1 MFGEIEAITTS
12 ITGQSDKV
20 AGILA
25 ELSEIFNG
33 SGINPETSVVGNS
46 ESGFSI
52 QGGGTFVADEKV
64 HGSLAN
70 QLNDIV
76 ASSEKYGSSE
86 ITGAGKVS
94 KELKV
99 LTAMGEGLK
108 TASSEYVNLSNLVQ
122 EKIQNI
128 DSLKE
133 MLRKGFNKL
142 YELASTDSSQ
152 EINKGSIK
160 DIEDKV
166 FSAFDKELGQLQNIL
181 KVQIKPTQKDLL
193 DLLKKNKSFTTLAET
208 LGVQYGN
215 ETASDRLALVFT
227 NMSDIKILADKVK
240 NALKELN
247 ISNSEY
253 KNITNSEKLY
263 NQLYKVFEKINN
275 KKIKSDLTKVFEAMS
290 ILKNAHG
297 KHEQIVKELK
307 GSNDIFG
314 TNESSSSESE
324 SSSSESE
331 SDKPG
336 CSAASEIEGGAY
348 EKEIGRQRKTRL
360 QSSLSKRIDTYQ
372 KTLKELYKSFMNQV
386 NRNFK
391 ELSTLIDL
399 LSTKIGSEIAYDDDL
414 KDFINMF
421 KGFNEDIDNE
431 KIFYSL
437 IGLDTTVAGRELKAR
452 FGDTLNKIIDSCS
465 KLKNYKVFT
474 DINTQLKHFKET
486 IDTMGDTVNS
496 LKKTEAEKSGSSDF
510 MWTDK
515 LVEQSFSMNNI
526 KLIKDSIKKLSF
538 YGKVSTI
545 KENLHR
551 MNKEQKL
558 YQEDYDK
565 LLGKSIGLKLTEL
578 QREYVEN
585 VDRLNDKQ
593 RGRGRLLEEYNKGK
607 PANQQI
613 PRGLVETIYKLQ
625 YEAKEGLY
633 KSLEAI
639 DLYLMHFTE
648 SLSAHPE
655 AVMDLHK
662 MLEQTDIIAKWF
674 TKKSVDNLVEL
685 FGNNIDKQTD
695 NLPAGLLQQLNIP
708 PLLQN
713 KAIAA
718 DKIKTAFEQ
727 TKKCIDSI
735 AILKNILSMFIH
747 LGEKYG
753 NVNLT
758 EKLHISPN
766 MIYKHLV
773 KYIWVSAFTMGYGTG
788 GGDKGAKNTDTT
800 NKGLYEPE
808 TGDTKSFFD
817 VLFTTIILPLDVYKN
832 VESVLDSNLNYLLDS
847 TRSITPPSKTSQLYS
862 SSSVSRLPVTDKLV
876 LELKDRLKKDIFIID
891 DRYFILG
898 LKAIVG
904 KIFTVVDTHTLLHTP
919 DTLANVMRNPVRMII
934 GAGSTPDVIPEA
946 IELYIRLPLLVEFY
960 KTIFEDGNQIYKNN
974 DNSVK
979 NSELEIIAYIPEI
992 GTVWSGLIQC
1002 IFDESKYIKD
1012 GIYGINNIKD
1022 IVSEI
1027 NKIYN
1032 NYKST
1037 PKDKLVRTVV
1047 LDLVAEINRR
1057 YGILKKKDIAEFYQV
1072 KKKYIKNVVDSKF
1085 EDNVNFDIL
1094 DENNEYE
1101 RAGPSS
1107 QYFEN
1112 TFNKYSDDSLIF
1124 EDIKSVRSFRNK
1136 IYNELFENEN
1146 LTKQLSKHSFSEKI
1160 KQYKK
1165 QILSTESIENKFE
1178 LISQAIDQSSNI
1190 NAYNVDVYLL
1200 FHELVMSPLDILK
1213 KYNTNLQNEYIN
1225 NTKNSTKANAL
1236 QLLINL
1242 YRYFNDNNL
1251 FKIKMISNSKFIID
1265 YSKFQ
1270 TIVESYI
1277 ENIKYMLS
1285 KFRNLIC
1292 IELVKDQENQLYQ
1305 LENELLNIIIK
1316 DDSSAEN
1323 YKSSITLENLNV
1335 EINKSLAD
1343 TTKKSYRLK
1352 DLYNDIMFSNTKTN
1366 TITRNNNLLKDI
1378 NTYYDATNRKWVNKT
1393 NIKYYDYIIPD
1404 DKIELKTF
1412 QNHSLLQKFNT
1423 LVFTYL
1429 TQFYNSSTKKIY
1441 SGLFDEFANKTLSG
1455 TIFENGGIPDMVID
1469 AGAAANYNINY
1480 PLIKNSTILSMSNVT
1495 ILRTLLTRTLNI
1507 QLPVKYHLLDNLN
1520 DVSSVQIEKYKAY
1533 LPMFITYF
1541 EQLIKQCI
1549 VYKRIVDNTY
1559 LTVTDIVGSINPDNY
1574 FTNKNNYNLTDDFN
1588 IVIDYDTI
1596 LENSTG
1602 NKFSNYKNH
1611 FHEIL
1616 NNIINASRALV
1627 NDARYVLNELNFVP
1641 QFGNVRENF
1650 IKNFYNNN
1658 RELPFLP
1665 ISILN
1670 PIMDTGLSLI
1680 QPLLP
1685 IYPLGS
1691 DMNKYIYATN
1701 YIFNNLS
1708 NQSIKGSSE
1717 KYGGVEDEDINN
1729 YLWLKVQLQKYNG
1742 SALSTNLIEAK
1753 KVTQFLNLNKQLLES
1768 SYFNNHVNN
1777 CLFSLPSN
1785 TLSATAM
1792 PFSPPGVAPTGTRTG
1807 VAPSG
1812 VAPSGVAPSGVTP
1825 SGVAPSGVAPL
1836 GVAPLGVA
1844 PSRSNP
1850 FTLPYPSGQS
1860 NRGTRLPIPTEPL
1873 IVEQSNDNQDFIIDI
1888 GQPDDLD
1895 ALEGQYGLGESG
1907 RYGGYYFA
1915 EFYVGKAA
1923 EMLSDMMNLIENV
1936 VNENKK
1942 YEIAKYLKTKC
1953 ASTSPGLD
1961 EYSLD
1966 RKKPRILNI
1975 IDLNINPINIHA
1987 LMREVPLINIY
1998 NYAFTFDDIIRT
2010 FIANVNPDKLYTN
2023 LSGTPADP
2031 YKNSLNHLS
2040 LLLQDPYYIN
2050 YKNTT
2055 GAKSTEEIMKSALQI
2070 TNQPTSFDPKKPNV
2084 YLSKPKYTYNFV
2096 EEAIN
2101 TLGSS
2106 GTKTLTPTLIYNNK
2120 FLRNIAFLVNLQRVI
2135 RLKVKNAVY
2144 KINTNV
2150 VSDTNILNMR
2160 ITDYPTDST
2169 DINDDEFEITD
2180 LF

>member
-20 AGILA
+20 AGILT

-46 ESGFSI
+46 ESGFTI
-52 QGGGTFVADEKV
+52 QGGGTFIADEKV

-76 ASSEKYGSSE
+76 ASSEKYASSD
-86 ITGAGKVS
+86 ITGGGKAS

-108 TASSEYVNLSNLVQ
+108 NASSEYVNLSNLVQ

-142 YELASTDSSQ
+142 YELASNDSSQ
-152 EINKGSIK
+152 DINKGSIK

-166 FSAFDKELGQLQNIL
+166 FSAFDRELGQLQNLL

-193 DLLKKNKSFTTLAET
+193 DLLKKNKSFTSLAET
-208 LGVQYGN
+208 LGVAYGD

-227 NMSDIKILADKVK
+227 NMSDIKLLADKVK

-247 ISNSEY
+247 ISNTEY

-263 NQLYKVFEKINN
+263 NELYKVFEKINN

-307 GSNDIFG
+307 GSNDIFEVD
-314 TNESSSSESE
+314 NPSSSDSSSSDL
-324 SSSSESE
+324 SSSESE
-331 SDKPG
+331 SDKLNYD
-336 CSAASEIEGGAY
+336 AAGEIEGGAY
-348 EKEIGRQRKTRL
+348 EKEIGRQRKSRL
-360 QSSLSKRIDTYQ
+360 QSSLSKRIDIYQ
-372 KTLKELYKSFMNQV
+372 KTMKELYKSFMNQI

-391 ELSTLIDL
+391 ELSVLIDL
-399 LSTKIGSEIAYDDDL
+399 LSNKIGSEIAYDDNL
-414 KDFINMF
+414 RDFINMF

-437 IGLDTTVAGRELKAR
+437 IGLDTTVAGHELKAR
-452 FGDTLNKIIDSCS
+452 FSDTLNKIIDSCS

-474 DINTQLKHFKET
+474 DINAQLKHLKET

-538 YGKVSTI
+538 YGKISTI

-607 PANQQI
+607 PDNQKI

-655 AVMDLHK
+655 AVMDLQK

-685 FGNNIDKQTD
+685 FGNNINKKSD
-695 NLPAGLLQQLNIP
+695 NLSLTGLLKELNIP

-713 KAIAA
+713 DNVPA
-718 DKIKTAFEQ
+718 DKIKSAFEQ

-753 NVNLT
+753 NINLT
-758 EKLHISPN
+758 DKLHISPN

-773 KYIWVSAFTMGYGTG
+773 KYIWVSAFSMGYGTG
-788 GGDKGAKNTDTT
+788 GGDKGAKNMDTT

-817 VLFTTIILPLDVYKN
+817 LLFTTIVLPLDVYKN
-832 VESVLDSNLNYLLDS
+832 VEDVLDSNLNYLLDN
-847 TRSITPPSKTSQLYS
+847 TGTITKPRTELYKTTPA
-862 SSSVSRLPVTDKLV
+862 SRPISDKLIND
-876 LELKDRLKKDIFIID
+876 LKDRLKKDIFIID

-934 GAGSTPDVIPEA
+934 GAGSTPNVIPEA

-960 KTIFEDGNQIYKNN
+960 KTIFEDGNKIYKNN
-974 DNSVK
+974 DTSVK
-979 NSELEIIAYIPEI
+979 DSELEIIAYIPEI

-1022 IVSEI
+1022 IVTEI

-1037 PKDKLVRTVV
+1037 PKDKLVRTIV

-1112 TFNKYSDDSLIF
+1112 TFNKFSDDSLIF

-1136 IYNELFENEN
+1136 IYNELFGDEA

-1200 FHELVMSPLDILK
+1200 FHELVMSPLDILQ
-1213 KYNTNLQNEYIN
+1213 KYKINLKDYYIN
-1225 NTKNSTKANAL
+1225 NTKNSTVINPL

-1242 YRYFNDNNL
+1242 YKYFNDNNL

-1270 TIVESYI
+1270 TIVELYI

-1292 IELVKDQENQLYQ
+1292 IELVKDQENKLYK

-1323 YKSSITLENLNV
+1323 YDPNITLENLNV

-1343 TTKKSYRLK
+1343 STKKSYDLK
-1352 DLYNDIMFSNTKTN
+1352 DLYQDIMFSNTRTN
-1366 TITRNNNLLKDI
+1366 TITRNNTLLKDI

-1393 NIKYYDYIIPD
+1393 DIKYYDYIIPT
-1404 DKIELKTF
+1404 DKIDLSTF

-1455 TIFENGGIPDMVID
+1455 TIFENGGIPDMVIGAT
-1469 AGAAANYNINY
+1469 AGGAYNINY

-1495 ILRTLLTRTLNI
+1495 ILRTLLTRTLNV

-1549 VYKRIVDNTY
+1549 VYKKIVDNTY
-1559 LTVTDIVGSINPDNY
+1559 LTANNISGSTNPDNY
-1574 FTNKNNYNLTDDFN
+1574 LKDKSNYNLTDDFN

-1596 LENSTG
+1596 LENSKG
-1602 NKFSNYKNH
+1602 NAFSNYKNH

-1627 NDARYVLNELNFVP
+1627 NDSRYVLNELNFVP
-1641 QFGNVRENF
+1641 QFGNLRENF

-1670 PIMDTGLSLI
+1670 PIMDTELSLI
-1680 QPLLP
+1680 KPLLP

-1729 YLWLKVQLQKYNG
+1729 YVWLKVQLQNYNG

-1785 TLSATAM
+1785 MISSSSGLQVTESNSLKINKSDNDDKLDLMEKGLAT
-1792 PFSPPGVAPTGTRTG
+1792 
-1807 VAPSG
+1807 
-1812 VAPSGVAPSGVTP
+1812 
-1825 SGVAPSGVAPL
+1825 PL
-1836 GVAPLGVA
+1836 TSLKINK
-1844 PSRSNP
+1844 SNNNDKLD
-1850 FTLPYPSGQS
+1850 FMEKGQS
-1860 NRGTRLPIPTEPL
+1860 
-1873 IVEQSNDNQDFIIDI
+1873 
-1888 GQPDDLD
+1888 
-1895 ALEGQYGLGESG
+1895 GLNESG
-1907 RYGGYYFA
+1907 RYGGYYFT
-1915 EFYVGKAA
+1915 EFYKNKTA

-1942 YEIAKYLKTKC
+1942 YEIATYLKTKC
-1953 ASTSPGLD
+1953 APLSLGLD

-1998 NYAFTFDDIIRT
+1998 NYAFTFDDIIKT
-2010 FIANVNPDKLYTN
+2010 FVANVNPDKLYTN
-2023 LSGTPADP
+2023 PSDSSSDP
-2031 YKNSLNHLS
+2031 YNNNLNHLS

-2050 YKNTT
+2050 YKDTT
-2055 GAKSTEEIMKSALQI
+2055 GMDSEKIMKSALQI
-2070 TNQPTSFDPKKPNV
+2070 TNKPTSFDPKKPNL

-2096 EEAIN
+2096 EEAIT
-2101 TLGSS
+2101 TLKKFGIS
-2106 GTKTLTPTLIYNNK
+2106 GTDVFTPTLVYNNK

-2160 ITDYPTDST
+2160 ITDYPTDTTS
-2169 DINDDEFEITD
+2169 INDDEFEITD